1 MLPNQGNGT
10 FRFSVFAQDVDLNQ
24 TLIGTKIINA
34 VNASA
39 TAPFGA
45 IDTPGQGATASGSA
59 FVNFGWALTPQPKMI
74 PIDGSTIHVLID
86 GVDVGAVTAYNLFR
100 SDVSTLFPGLKNS
113 SGPVGYRVID
123 TTALS
128 EGLHTIAWIATDDG
142 GQATGIGSRVFTV
155 SNSAWQAAV
164 RANLAVTPPAVTD
177 SELAHADATTTIP
190 ARVDGGHLGRK
201 TESLASLPAQSDA
214 ARMITISNLQG
225 LKLSLAPVAQ
235 AFRPADGCAATY
247 AGYLV
252 VNGELAALP
261 VGSSLDPAG
270 TFYWHP
276 GPAFF
281 GTYQLL
287 FVRTSCDG
295 TQQRIPMSVRIR

>member
-10 FRFSVFAQDVDLNQ
+10 FRFSVFAQDADLNQ

-39 TAPFGA
+39 TVPFGA
-45 IDTPGQGATASGSA
+45 IDTPGQGTTASGSA

-86 GVDVGAVTAYNLFR
+86 GVDVGTVTAYNLFR

-128 EGLHTIAWIATDDG
+128 EGLHTIAWLATDDG
-142 GQATGIGSRVFTV
+142 GQTTGIGSRFFRV

-177 SELAHADATTTIP
+177 SELAHADATTTVP
-190 ARVDGGHLGRK
+190 ARVDGVHLGRK
-201 TESLASLPAQSDA
+201 AESLASLPARSDA
-214 ARMITISNLQG
+214 ARTIAISNLQG
-225 LKLSLAPVAQ
+225 LKLSLVGQGSSP
-235 AFRPADGCAATY
+235 DTCLATY
-247 AGYLV
+247 AGYLL
-252 VNGELAALP
+252 VNGELGPLP

-281 GTYQLL
+281 GAYPLL
-287 FVRTSCDG
+287 FIRTACDG
-295 TQQRIPMSVRIR
+295 TQQRIPVMVSIR